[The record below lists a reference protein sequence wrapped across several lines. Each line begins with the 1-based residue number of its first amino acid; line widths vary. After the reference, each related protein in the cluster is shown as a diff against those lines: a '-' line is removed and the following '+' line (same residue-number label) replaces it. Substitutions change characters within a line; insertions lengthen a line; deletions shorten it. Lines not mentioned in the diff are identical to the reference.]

1 MEHKLWIDGKW
12 VDSKGGG
19 KMAVENPAT
28 GKKIAEV
35 VDASPEDVNRAVQ
48 AAVNAF
54 ADGRWSRLTPAERS
68 KVIWKLAD
76 LLEKHA
82 EEFAKLETE
91 NTGKPYKFVS
101 LGSDLMFSIDNLR
114 FFAGAARDT
123 HGSHAGEYW
132 PGYTSIYRREPVGP
146 VGQIAP
152 WNYPLMMG
160 IWKIGPALAAGCT
173 TVFKPASLTPLTSLM
188 LADIIQEAGIPDG
201 VVNIITGRKAGQ
213 LLVEHPDIRM
223 ISVTG
228 STEVGQSI
236 MRAAAAS
243 VKRLHLEL
251 GGKAP
256 VLVFEDADV
265 DLVAAKVALAGTINS
280 GQDCTAATRVYVQSG
295 LRKKVEEA
303 LVEAVRNTKI
313 GEPFAD
319 DTLIGPMIS
328 AGQRESV
335 NGFVERARKAGA
347 KVLTGGRIPKDLSA
361 GILLRA
367 DRHCRRRAEVRDHPE
382 RGVWAGDHDQ
392 FIQGRSR
399 GHPAWERRGI
409 WTGLIGVHP
418 GCWPLHARL
427 RTIGIWNGVGQRSHS
442 ADLRGAPRGLQTI
455 RVWQGPLGRIRGRLS
470 DHQARDDRQ
479 VVRCGIPP
487 AGKREDPLLR
497 LRQPAVL
504 SALRAP
510 QRGRYL
516 I

>member
-12 VDSKGGG
+12 TDSRGGG
-19 KMAVENPAT
+19 MMAVENPAT

-35 VDASPEDVNRAVQ
+35 VDSSPEDVNLAVK
-48 AAVNAF
+48 AASKAF
-54 ADGRWSRLTPAERS
+54 RDGRWSRLVPSERS
-68 KVIWKLAD
+68 KAIWRLGD

-82 EEFAKLETE
+82 EAFAKLESE
-91 NTGKPYKFVS
+91 NTGKPYKFLS
-101 LGSDLMFSIDNLR
+101 LGADVAFSIDNLH

-123 HGSHAGEYW
+123 SGSHAGEYW
-132 PGYTSIYRREPVGP
+132 AGYTSMSRRDPVGP

-173 TVFKPASLTPLTSLM
+173 TVFKPASITPLTSLM
-188 LADIIQEAGIPDG
+188 LADIIKEAGIPDG

-236 MRAAAAS
+236 MRTAAGS

-265 DLVAAKVALAGTINS
+265 DLVAAKVALAGTINT
-280 GQDCTAATRVYVQSG
+280 GQDCTAATRVYVQSA

-313 GEPFAD
+313 GDPFAD

-328 AGQRESV
+328 GGQRESV
-335 NGFVERARKAGA
+335 Q
-347 KVLTGGRIPKDLSA
+347 
-361 GILLRA
+361 
-367 DRHCRRRAEVRDHPE
+367 
-382 RGVWAGDHDQ
+382 W
-392 FIQGRSR
+392 
-399 GHPAWERRGI
+399 
-409 WTGLIGVHP
+409 
-418 GCWPLHARL
+418 
-427 RTIGIWNGVGQRSHS
+427 
-442 ADLRGAPRGLQTI
+442 LRGTRQEGWSESANRGADPE
-455 RVWQGPLGRIRGRLS
+455 GF
-470 DHQARDDRQ
+470 
-479 VVRCGIPP
+479 P
-487 AGKREDPLLR
+487 AGLL
-497 LRQPAVL
+497 L
-504 SALRAP
+504 
-510 QRGRYL
+510 
-516 I
+516 